1 MKLTRNDI
9 VDIFSE
15 KAVRMSQDKALA
27 FLTLCLI
34 SLIYVLYRKLI
45 LDEQDIEYIF
55 DEE

>member
-1 MKLTRNDI
+1 MKLTRNHI
-9 VDIFSE
+9 IDIFSE

>member
-15 KAVRMSQDKALA
+15 KAVRMSQDKDLA